1 MAILA
6 VRYSFCILLQ
16 GNRYITIEN
25 EGKFFFIN
33 SNELFGT
40 KSELWFVGLMEDTM
54 AKKEKAFDVYLER
67 NIEGKT
73 DTVYISNNWEMFITL
88 NIPH

>member
-1 MAILA
+1 
-6 VRYSFCILLQ
+6 
-16 GNRYITIEN
+16 
-25 EGKFFFIN
+25 
-33 SNELFGT
+33 
-40 KSELWFVGLMEDTM
+40 MEDTM